1 VLLGVGAL
9 VALVAGALVHG
20 RRTAGLLGSAVGVT
34 PGRSGSGAGRR
45 GRGQQRGADLG
56 RSGSGAVI
64 GSGGSAREWSEVGS
78 RMGATRADGV
88 GADSREESRVE
99 RDGQT
104 HADGGREWR
113 LLLSGAEGVAGGR
126 TVEVWTPTLLS

>member
-1 VLLGVGAL
+1 MLLLLLGARRARVLLGVGAL

-45 GRGQQRGADLG
+45 GHGQQRGADLG

-64 GSGGSAREWSEVGS
+64 HAWDPGAGDLRARRMRDLGRGGGGGGPSIRAIWWHNLPSA
-78 RMGATRADGV
+78 
-88 GADSREESRVE
+88 
-99 RDGQT
+99 
-104 HADGGREWR
+104 
-113 LLLSGAEGVAGGR
+113 GVA
-126 TVEVWTPTLLS
+126 E